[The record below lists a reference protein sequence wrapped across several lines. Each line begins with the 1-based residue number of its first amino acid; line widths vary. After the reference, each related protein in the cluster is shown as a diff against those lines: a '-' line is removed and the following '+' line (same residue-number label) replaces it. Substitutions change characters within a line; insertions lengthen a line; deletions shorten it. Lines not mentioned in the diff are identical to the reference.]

1 MKNVAFGLSA
11 YVVLGLINEVSARPA
26 VEGGTLYFRG
36 SIVERMCELGTGAS
50 VTYGAATQHLN
61 VTPSVV
67 LTVNRATRLCR
78 FADLPFVATYQVL
91 EPAGARTASSN
102 EKGVVTISYL

>member
-11 YVVLGLINEVSARPA
+11 LGVLGLMNEVSAPSA
-26 VEGGTLYFRG
+26 ADSGALYFRG
-36 SIVERMCELGTGAS
+36 SIVERMCELGTDAAL
-50 VTYGAATQHLN
+50 TYGPATERIN

-67 LTVNRATRLCR
+67 LVVNRAARLCR

-91 EPAGARTASSN
+91 EPADARIESPK

>member
-11 YVVLGLINEVSARPA
+11 YVMMGLIIEVNAQTA
-26 VEGGTLYFRG
+26 VDGGTLYFRG
-36 SIVERMCELGTGAS
+36 SIVERMCDLGTGAK
-50 VTYGAATQHLN
+50 VTYGASTERIN

-67 LTVNRATRLCR
+67 LAVNRATRVCR
-78 FADLPFVATYQVL
+78 FADLPFVASYQVL
-91 EPAGARTASSN
+91 EPAGARKESPN